1 MGRRKEE
8 EEGGYCSNANEAH
21 QQTRQQSRRPQPDI
35 SWRVLSSGGRAPETT
50 NREGGYREKKNR
62 DKHAK
67 KKEKSRNCPRK
78 GGERRNVSGGVWE
91 HRSPRPPFAGRN
103 PFRKQRTTTTRN
115 GGRTFI
121 HSAHSS
127 VAGFCARRNLFCGR
141 RESQAQI
148 ALLGL
153 CRSRPY
159 GRPFLHGSEVSSDLP
174 TFRFVEVATARWR
187 LWRLVRVVVSG
198 IGRIS
203 RIGQHFSNF
212 IVFFIVFF

>member
-1 MGRRKEE
+1 M
-8 EEGGYCSNANEAH
+8 
-21 QQTRQQSRRPQPDI
+21 
-35 SWRVLSSGGRAPETT
+35 LSFGGRAPETT
-50 NREGGYREKKNR
+50 NREGGYREKKNQ
-62 DKHAK
+62 DKHAE
-67 KKEKSRNCPRK
+67 KKEKARNCPRK

-148 ALLGL
+148 ARYWDCVARVRTGGL
-153 CRSRPY
+153 SSVAPRFRPICRLFGSSKLRPLDGVCGVWFASLFPVLDESR
-159 GRPFLHGSEVSSDLP
+159 E
-174 TFRFVEVATARWR
+174 
-187 LWRLVRVVVSG
+187 SG
-198 IGRIS
+198 NTSVIS
-203 RIGQHFSNF
+203 
-212 IVFFIVFF
+212 